1 MVSILLVL
9 RAGEGTLLSVNL
21 TEPVALQVPSEYASQ
36 FRLLQTD
43 ALPLEGWEVG

>member
-21 TEPVALQVPSEYASQ
+21 TEPVAHQVPSAYASQ
-36 FRLLQTD
+36 FRLLHTD